1 MCGFAGLVR
10 FDGTSPDEARLR
22 AMSDHLAHRGPDGE
36 GLTIAGACGMVHRR
50 LAIIDLLSGQQPM
63 TLAPGDDAGT
73 GPQGS
78 TTQAAGVAARCGPLT
93 LVFNGEIYNHRQLR
107 RKLERRGYDFRSD
120 HSDTEALLYG
130 YRAFGDQ
137 LPKHLHGMFAFAV
150 YDADQRR
157 LFLCRDRVGK
167 KPLYVRR
174 DPDGRG
180 LAFASLPATLDAG
193 QTRAAAGDINPDA
206 LRTYLT
212 VGYTFENTLA
222 PGVRELAPATSLTL
236 TADGRADETVYWR
249 PPPIS
254 KHSTALGAADAL
266 EEVLG
271 EAVNA
276 RLEADVPLGCFLSG
290 GIDSSLVAALAQA
303 RLKKLGGGPLR
314 TFSVAMPDTAY
325 DETPHAQAVADHLGT
340 DHTVLSTRPDDAA
353 ADLEHLMAQG
363 GEPTADS
370 SLLPTHWLCRA
381 ARQHFRAALS
391 GDGGDELFG
400 GYDRYRGMNLLS
412 RHRWWVQALPAFD
425 GRPKSKRA
433 RLGRLVQAAR
443 AGAHGP
449 VAQYRSMIHLFSEAQ
464 ITALC
469 PDLPAPDGAPDGA
482 PALRGF
488 PEWPDRAHAAM
499 RWDLQHYL
507 PHVLL
512 RKVDRAS
519 MSVALEV
526 RSPLLDTAVCDLAG
540 HLPTSVLMPKGRPKG
555 LLRQVAARHLPTPI
569 VKRPKAGFA
578 IPLAHWLRTSLKDAV
593 HARLTDGRLQSLGL
607 QQPAINRLL
616 AEHQD
621 QQRDHQHRLFALHQL
636 SLWAAHRSA
645 AG

>member
-10 FDGTSPDEARLR
+10 FDGTTPSEARLR
-22 AMSDHLAHRGPDGE
+22 AMSEHLAHRGPDGQ
-36 GLTIAGACGMVHRR
+36 GFTLDGTFGMVHRR

-63 TLAPGDDAGT
+63 NLAPGDDAGWGT
-73 GPQGS
+73 HGS
-78 TTQAAGVAARCGPLT
+78 TTEAAGAAGCCGPLT
-93 LVFNGEIYNHRQLR
+93 MVFNGEIYNHRQLR
-107 RKLERRGYDFRSD
+107 RKLERRGYEFRSD

-193 QTRAAAGDINPDA
+193 RPDPGSAEVNRSA
-206 LRTYLT
+206 LRTYLAL
-212 VGYTFENTLA
+212 GYTFEETLA
-222 PGVRELAPATSLTL
+222 PGVRELSPATSLTFN
-236 TADGRADETVYWR
+236 AEGHADETVYWR

-271 EAVNA
+271 EAVSA

-290 GIDSSLVAALAQA
+290 GIDSSLVAALAHK
-303 RLKKLGGGPLR
+303 RLMATDRGPLR

-325 DETPHAQAVADHLGT
+325 DETVFAQAVADHLGT
-340 DHTVLSTRPDDAA
+340 EHTVLDTHPDTAA
-353 ADLEHLMAQG
+353 EDLEHLMALG

-400 GYDRYRGMNLLS
+400 GYDRYRGMTLLS
-412 RHRWWVQALPAFD
+412 RHRWWVRALPAFE
-425 GRPKSKRA
+425 GPPKALRSKF
-433 RLGRLVQAAR
+433 GRLVRAAR
-443 AGAHGP
+443 EGAHGP
-449 VAQYRSMIHLFSEAQ
+449 AAQYRSMIHLFDERQ
-464 ITALC
+464 IDDLC
-469 PDLPAPDGAPDGA
+469 PGLRLPDGAP
-482 PALRGF
+482 PLHNF
-488 PEWPDRAHAAM
+488 PQWPDRAHAAM

-507 PHVLL
+507 PHVML
-512 RKVDRAS
+512 RKIDRAS
-519 MSVALEV
+519 MAVALEV

-540 HLPTSVLMPKGRPKG
+540 HLPTSVLMAGGQPKG
-555 LLRQVAARHLPTPI
+555 LLRQVAARHLPDAI

-578 IPLAHWLRTSLKDAV
+578 IPLDTWLRTTLKDALY
-593 HARLTDGRLQSLGL
+593 ARLTDGRLTALGL
-607 QQPAINRLL
+607 RQTPIDRMFD
-616 AEHQD
+616 EHQAGT
-621 QQRDHQHRLFALHQL
+621 RDHHHRLFALHQL
-636 SLWAAHRSA
+636 SLWSA
-645 AG
+645 QRGG

>member
-1 MCGFAGLVR
+1 
-10 FDGTSPDEARLR
+10 
-22 AMSDHLAHRGPDGE
+22 MSDHLAHRGPDGQ
-36 GLTIAGACGMVHRR
+36 GITVAGACGMVHRR
-50 LAIIDLLSGQQPM
+50 LAIIDVLSGQQPM
-63 TLAPGDDAGT
+63 TLDPSDDAGP
-73 GPQGS
+73 GRQGS
-78 TTQAAGVAARCGPLT
+78 TTEAAGVAARCGALT

-167 KPLYVRR
+167 KPLYIRR
-174 DPDGRG
+174 DPNGRG

-193 QTRAAAGDINPDA
+193 IDTPVLKADPHA
-206 LRTYLT
+206 LHTYLT
-212 VGYTFENTLA
+212 LGYTGEQTLA
-222 PGVRELAPATSLTL
+222 PGVHELAPATSLTL
-236 TADGRADETVYWR
+236 TADGHADETVYWR

-303 RLKKLGGGPLR
+303 RLKKIGGGPLR

-325 DETPHAQAVADHLGT
+325 DETAYAQAVSEHLGT
-340 DHTVLSTRPDDAA
+340 DHTVLATHPDNAA
-353 ADLEHLMAQG
+353 HDLEHLMAQG

-412 RHRWWVQALPAFD
+412 RHRWWVRALPITD
-425 GRPKSKRA
+425 GPPKSQRA

-449 VAQYRSMIHLFSEAQ
+449 AAQYRSMIHLFNEDH
-464 ITALC
+464 ITELC
-469 PDLPAPDGAPDGA
+469 PDLHPPQDA
-482 PALRGF
+482 PALPGF

-519 MSVALEV
+519 MAVALEV

-540 HLPTSVLMPKGRPKG
+540 HLPTAVLMPKGRPKG
-555 LLRQVAARHLPTPI
+555 LLRQVAARHLPAHI
-569 VKRPKAGFA
+569 AKRPKAGFA
-578 IPLAHWLRTSLKDAV
+578 IPLDAWLRTTLKDAL
-593 HARLTDGRLQSLGL
+593 HARLTDGRLSALGL
-607 QQPAINRLL
+607 QQPVINRLFD
-616 AEHQD
+616 EHQNHV
-621 QQRDHQHRLFALHQL
+621 RDHHHRLFALHQL
-636 SLWAAHRSA
+636 SLWAAAR
-645 AG
+645 GG

>member
-1 MCGFAGLVR
+1 MCGFAGIVR
-10 FDGTSPDEARLR
+10 FDGTTPDEARLR

-36 GLTIAGACGMVHRR
+36 GMTLAGSCGMVHRR

-63 TLAPGDDAGT
+63 TLAPGDDAGEGT
-73 GPQGS
+73 GPWGS
-78 TTQAAGVAARCGPLT
+78 TISAAGVAARCGPLT

-193 QTRAAAGDINPDA
+193 RTEREPAAVNRAS
-206 LRTYLT
+206 LHTYLT
-212 VGYTFENTLA
+212 LGYTFEDTLA

-236 TADGRADETVYWR
+236 TADGHADETVYWR

-271 EAVNA
+271 EAVSA

-290 GIDSSLVAALAQA
+290 GIDSSLVAALAHK
-303 RLKKLGGGPLR
+303 RLKQLGGGPLR

-325 DETPHAQAVADHLGT
+325 DETVYAQAVADHLGT
-340 DHTVLSTRPDDAA
+340 EHTVLDTHADHA
-353 ADLEHLMAQG
+353 ADDLEFLMAQG
-363 GEPTADS
+363 GEPSADS

-400 GYDRYRGMNLLS
+400 GYDRYRGMTLLS
-412 RHRWWVQALPAFD
+412 RHRWWVRSLPITD
-425 GRPKSKRA
+425 GPPRSLRS

-443 AGAHGP
+443 AGADGP
-449 VAQYRSMIHLFSEAQ
+449 AAQYRSMIHLFSEDQ
-464 ITALC
+464 IDELYPGLAL
-469 PDLPAPDGAPDGA
+469 PDGA
-482 PALRGF
+482 PALHNF
-488 PEWPDRAHAAM
+488 PQWPDRAHAAM

-507 PHVLL
+507 PHVML

-519 MSVALEV
+519 MAVALEV

-540 HLPTSVLMPKGRPKG
+540 HLPTAVLMPGGRPKG
-555 LLRQVAARHLPTPI
+555 LLRQVAARHLPDPI
-569 VKRPKAGFA
+569 VRRPKAGFA
-578 IPLAHWLRTSLKDAV
+578 IPLDTWLRTTLKDAL
-593 HARLTDGRLQSLGL
+593 HARLTDGRLQALGL
-607 QQPAINRLL
+607 QQAPIDRLFD
-616 AEHQD
+616 EHQNHV
-621 QQRDHQHRLFALHQL
+621 RDHHHRLFALHQL
-636 SLWAAHRSA
+636 SLWAAQR
-645 AG
+645 GG

>member
-1 MCGFAGLVR
+1 MCGFAGIVR
-10 FDGTSPDEARLR
+10 FDGNSPSESRLR
-22 AMSDHLAHRGPDGE
+22 AMSEHLAHRGPDG
-36 GLTIAGACGMVHRR
+36 AGMTVDGPCGMVHRR
-50 LAIIDLLSGQQPM
+50 LAIIDVLSGQQPM
-63 TLAPGDDAGT
+63 TLDPSDDAGP
-73 GPQGS
+73 GRQGS
-78 TTQAAGVAARCGPLT
+78 TTEAAGVAARCGALT

-193 QTRAAAGDINPDA
+193 RTGPATADINRHA
-206 LRTYLT
+206 LHNYLT
-212 VGYTFENTLA
+212 LGYTFEDTLA
-222 PGVRELAPATSLTL
+222 PGVRELAPATSLIL

-303 RLKKLGGGPLR
+303 RLKALGGGPLR

-325 DETPHAQAVADHLGT
+325 DETQYAQAVADHLGT
-340 DHTVLSTRPDDAA
+340 EHTVLSTRPDDAA

-381 ARQHFRAALS
+381 AREHFRAALS

-412 RHRWWVQALPAFD
+412 RHRWWVRALPAFD

-449 VAQYRSMIHLFSEAQ
+449 AAQYRSMIHLFSEHQ
-464 ITALC
+464 IAELC
-469 PDLPAPDGAPDGA
+469 PDLRAPDGS

-488 PEWPDRAHAAM
+488 PEWSDRAHAAM

-519 MSVALEV
+519 MAVALEV

-540 HLPTSVLMPKGRPKG
+540 HLPTAVLMPKGRPKG
-555 LLRQVAARHLPTPI
+555 LLRQVAARHIPDAI
-569 VKRPKAGFA
+569 AQRPKAGFA
-578 IPLAHWLRTSLKDAV
+578 IPLDTWLRTSLKDAL
-593 HARLTDGRLQSLGL
+593 HARLTDGRLQDLGL
-607 QQPAINRLL
+607 QQPVINRLFD
-616 AEHQD
+616 EHQN
-621 QQRDHQHRLFALHQL
+621 QVRDHHHRLFALHQL
-636 SLWAAHRSA
+636 SLWADQR
-645 AG
+645 GR